1 MAQIRTDTDIPSA
14 FRATAARRGEAPAVV
29 SDAGVT
35 SFAELDRQSD
45 RLAAHL
51 AAGGLQVG
59 ERVALYAVNGAAF
72 AAAYLGIQKAGGVV
86 VPVNLLLN
94 PEEIDYLL
102 TDSGATAF
110 VYHPAMAEGVAAVR
124 ERAVQVGQWI
134 SLGDPLAEGDT
145 GWAAIQAGLDPAPR
159 VMIDPR
165 RDLAALLYTSGTT
178 GRPKGAMLTHANLV
192 SNTDSVT
199 AALELSEDDRLLVV
213 LPMFHA
219 FAATVGM
226 LTPLLHGFSFVP
238 LPRFEPAQVAR
249 AIGEHGATVF
259 LGVPSMYALLLRLP
273 DEAAAPLEGLRF
285 CVSGGAAMPQAVMAA
300 FEERFGVPLLEGDGP
315 TECGPVTCV
324 NPRHGAR
331 KPGTVGL
338 PVPGVTME
346 IRDREGRP
354 LPDGETGEI
363 CVRGPSVMRG
373 YWNRPDETAASFFDD
388 FFRTGDLGVRD
399 ADGYFAIIDRL
410 KDLIIVN
417 GMNVYPRV
425 VEEVLYRHPAVAEA
439 AVVGQPHELHGEI
452 PVAYVALK
460 EGQTADERA
469 LRGHCRAHLGRHE
482 VPRRFVFMDALPKN
496 ATGKILKR
504 ELRKAGEVERGVVTA
519 D

>member
-1 MAQIRTDTDIPSA
+1 MTSIRTDTDIPTA
-14 FRATAARRGEAPAVV
+14 FRATATRKGSAPAIVADEGTV
-29 SDAGVT
+29 
-35 SFAELDRQSD
+35 SFAELDRMSD

-51 AAGGLQVG
+51 QGQGLQVG
-59 ERVALYAVNGAAF
+59 ERVALYCLNGATF

-86 VPVNLLLN
+86 LPVNLLLN
-94 PEEIDYLL
+94 PEEIAYLVQ
-102 TDSGATAF
+102 DAGATTF
-110 VYHPAMAEGVAAVR
+110 IYHPALAEGVAGVR
-124 ERAVQVGQWI
+124 QRVAPLHWI
-134 SLGDPLAEGDT
+134 SLGEAAAEGDAT
-145 GWAAIQAGLDPAPR
+145 WAAIQNQAASPTPLTLNPQ
-159 VMIDPR
+159 

-192 SNTDSVT
+192 ANTDSVS
-199 AALELSEDDRLLVV
+199 AALALRPGERFLVV

-219 FAATVGM
+219 FAATVGL
-226 LTPLLHGFSFVP
+226 LTPLLHGLSLVP
-238 LPRFEPAQVAR
+238 LARFEPAQVAR

-259 LGVPSMYALLLRLP
+259 LGVPSMYNLLLRLP
-273 DEAAAPLEGLRF
+273 EEAAAPLRRLRF

-300 FEERFGVPLLEGDGP
+300 FEERFGVPVLEGDGP

-324 NPRHGAR
+324 NPLHGPR

-346 IRDREGRP
+346 IRDAEGRP

-363 CVRGPSVMRG
+363 CVKGPSVMAG
-373 YWNRPDETAASFFDD
+373 YWNLPEETQASFFGE
-388 FFRTGDLGVRD
+388 FFRTGDLGLRD
-399 ADGYFAIIDRL
+399 EDGYFAIIDRL

-417 GMNVYPRV
+417 GMNVYPRM

-460 EGQTADERA
+460 EGAEADEAA
-469 LRGHCRAHLGRHE
+469 LRTHCRAHLGRHE
-482 VPRRFVFMDALPKN
+482 VPRRFVFLEALPKN
-496 ATGKILKR
+496 AAGKILKR
-504 ELRKAGEVERGVVTA
+504 ELRRHGEVERGVTLE
-519 D
+519 